1 MKPKTRTTTTM
12 LVVTRSGLRNSA
24 AGVPLDTPVAP
35 VLEAQPAPQFDA
47 DLLPDAAAELAGK
60 TIDEIVEWVGSDPV
74 RAAAA
79 LEANAASDNSRKTL
93 PSRLAPVTDSLTK
106 EN

>member
-1 MKPKTRTTTTM
+1 M

-47 DLLPDAAAELAGK
+47 DLLPDAAAELARK
-60 TIDEIVEWVGSDPV
+60 TIDGIVE
-74 RAAAA
+74 
-79 LEANAASDNSRKTL
+79 
-93 PSRLAPVTDSLTK
+93 
-106 EN
+106 